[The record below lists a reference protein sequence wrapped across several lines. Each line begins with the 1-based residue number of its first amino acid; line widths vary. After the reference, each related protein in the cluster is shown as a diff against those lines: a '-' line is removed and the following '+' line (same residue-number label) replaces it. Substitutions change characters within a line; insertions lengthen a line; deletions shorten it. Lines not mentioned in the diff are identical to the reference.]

1 MLKEMEIVEAIGNG
15 KEGRLRDD
23 SGNIFATFIKPDIE
37 VDSNIFPI
45 QAIDGK
51 GLNVFMLYKLEN
63 KILDL
68 LTPEVY
74 TGQNW
79 DFLNKVHLAL
89 DTLKITNAII
99 DKLEN
104 E

>member
-45 QAIDGK
+45 HAIDGK
-51 GLNVFMLYKLEN
+51 ELDVLMLYKLED
-63 KILDL
+63 KILHL

-74 TGQNW
+74 TGKNW